1 MEGRGSTPGLAL
13 PTSSH
18 DPSATLLKHPNE
30 TDPMAQ
36 TTRTFIAVP
45 MPDAIG
51 ERLGKLQNRLGP
63 KLPSIRWNEVKP
75 FHLTLAFLGDVPFVD
90 LNPICEAVARASRTV
105 RRFELEV
112 AGLGV
117 FPSPAKP
124 RVLWAGL
131 TGPGLESLA
140 QLHKAVVDAV
150 TETGHRPDDARFSP
164 HVTLGRIKPGGG
176 KSLGAELPSI
186 LEAHREFSAGIFTVG
201 EAVAYSST
209 LTPEGP
215 AYAALARG
223 PLASAKNRTGP

>member
-1 MEGRGSTPGLAL
+1 
-13 PTSSH
+13 
-18 DPSATLLKHPNE
+18 
-30 TDPMAQ
+30 MAQ

-51 ERLGKLQNRLGP
+51 DRLTKLQNRLKP
-63 KLPSIRWNEVKP
+63 KLPSIRWNEVRP
-75 FHLTLAFLGDVPFVD
+75 FHITLAFLGDVPYVD
-90 LNPICEAVARASRTV
+90 LSPICEAVARAARTV
-105 RRFELEV
+105 RRFEIEV

-131 TGPGLESLA
+131 TGPGLERLA
-140 QLHKAVVDAV
+140 ELHKAVADAV
-150 TETGHRPDDARFSP
+150 AEAGHRPDDARFSP

-176 KSLGAELPSI
+176 KTPSADWAAI
-186 LEAHREFSAGIFTVG
+186 LESHREWSAGAFTVG

-223 PLASAKNRTGP
+223 PLASAKNRTET

>member
-1 MEGRGSTPGLAL
+1 
-13 PTSSH
+13 
-18 DPSATLLKHPNE
+18 
-30 TDPMAQ
+30 MAQ

-45 MPDAIG
+45 MPDPIG
-51 ERLGKLQNRLGP
+51 ERLAKLQNRLRP
-63 KLPSIRWNEVKP
+63 KLASIRWNEVKP

-90 LNPICEAVARASRTV
+90 LSPICEAVARAARTV
-105 RRFELEV
+105 RRFEIEV

-131 TGPGLESLA
+131 TGPGLEPLA
-140 QLHKAVVDAV
+140 ALHKAVVAGIA
-150 TETGHRPDDARFSP
+150 ETGHRPDDARFSP

-176 KSLGAELPSI
+176 KTPSADWAAI
-186 LEAHREFSAGIFTVG
+186 LESHRQWSAGNFTVG

-223 PLASAKNRTGP
+223 PLASAKNRMDA